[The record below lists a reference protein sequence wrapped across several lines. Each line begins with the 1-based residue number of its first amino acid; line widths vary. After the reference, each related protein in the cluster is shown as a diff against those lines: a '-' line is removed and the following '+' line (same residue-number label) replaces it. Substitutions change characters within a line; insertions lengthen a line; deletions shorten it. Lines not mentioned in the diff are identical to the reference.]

1 MKYFVFFF
9 AILFLGYLPA
19 QDSNR
24 FISVVGTAEVSIQ
37 ADQIIFSI
45 AIKTI
50 DESLEDSKIENEKT
64 IAQLLNTLK
73 EFSKE
78 QNDVEMLPF
87 SFGINIKYENGKN
100 IEDGF
105 YTSTQIKFKL
115 REIEKYFDLLDKLI
129 KIENVSINNSQ
140 YNSSEYEKFNKHVY
154 ENAIIAAKEKAQYL
168 ASKADVKIVKV
179 LEIEDNIKPK
189 YQLQQSY
196 PNPFNVS
203 TSVSSRTNQVFG
215 GIKINRSVRVKYKIE
230 DLSIVK

>member
-24 FISVVGTAEVSIQ
+24 FINVVGTAEVSIQ
-37 ADQIIFSI
+37 ADQIILSI

-50 DESLEDSKIENEKT
+50 EESLKDSKIENKKT
-64 IAQLLNTLK
+64 TTLLLNTLK

-78 QNDVEMLPF
+78 QNDVEMSPF
-87 SFGINIKYENGKN
+87 SFGINKKYENGKN

-105 YTSTQIKFKL
+105 FTSIQIKFKL
-115 REIEKYFDLLDKLI
+115 REIDKYFDLLDKLI
-129 KIENVSINNSQ
+129 RIENVSINNSQ
-140 YNSSEYEKFNKHVY
+140 YNSSEYEKFNKQAY
-154 ENAIIAAKEKAQYL
+154 ENAIIVAKEKAQYL
-168 ASKADVKIVKV
+168 ALKADVIIVKV

-215 GIKINRSVRVKYKIE
+215 GIKINRSVRVKYKID
-230 DLSIVK
+230 DLSIAD